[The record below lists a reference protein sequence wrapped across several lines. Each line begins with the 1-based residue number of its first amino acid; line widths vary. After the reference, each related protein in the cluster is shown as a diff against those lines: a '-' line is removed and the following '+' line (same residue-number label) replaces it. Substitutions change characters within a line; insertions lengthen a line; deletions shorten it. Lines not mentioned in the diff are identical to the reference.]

1 MAMQY
6 DVVVLG
12 GGTGGYVAA
21 IRAAKAGLKTA
32 IVEKEKLGGTCL
44 HNGCIPTK
52 SLLKSTEMFKEAQ
65 HLEQYGVYASDVSFN
80 FEHMQSRK
88 NAVVDTLFDGVQS
101 LVKKA
106 GVDVY
111 NGTGTILGP
120 SIFSPLPG
128 TISVMNGEE
137 EPQMLLPTTI
147 ILATGSRPR
156 TLPFLPFDGKFVVS
170 SDDMLKLD
178 ELPQSVMIVG
188 AGVIGVEWASM
199 LIDLGVNVTIL
210 EAGSTILPTEDKDIQ
225 AEMHKQLTKRGVRIL
240 TEAVVDE
247 TTLTVAEKIVFNG
260 SDETLQADLVF
271 VAIGREACTNHIG
284 LENTDIQVENGFI
297 VVNEQYQTAESHIFA
312 IGDCIGGMQLAHVAT
327 AEGLAA
333 VDYIVHK
340 KNWSIK
346 DHLVPKC
353 IYSSPQ
359 IASVGLTEHAAREA
373 YGAIEVQKVPFQAI
387 GKAHSN
393 RSTSG
398 FLKVIVETQYGEIVG
413 IHLIGKDVTELIT
426 QGALAMTLNAVPEE
440 LTLTVHPH
448 PTLSEVYSEAAFA
461 LQKLGIH
468 V

>member
-1 MAMQY
+1 MQY

-44 HNGCIPTK
+44 HKGCIPTK
-52 SLLKSTEMFKEAQ
+52 SLLKSAEMFKEAQ
-65 HLEQYGVYASDVSFN
+65 RLEQYGVFASDVSFN
-80 FEHMQSRK
+80 FEHMLSRK
-88 NAVVDTLFDGVQS
+88 NAIVDTLYGGVQS

-111 NGTGTILGP
+111 SGTGTILGP

-147 ILATGSRPR
+147 IIATGSRPR
-156 TLPFLPFDGKFVVS
+156 ALPFLPFDQKFVVS
-170 SDDMLKLD
+170 SDDMLQLA
-178 ELPQSVMIVG
+178 ELPQSVIIVG

-199 LIDLGVNVTIL
+199 LTDLGVAVTIL
-210 EAGSTILPTEDKDIQ
+210 EAGSSILPTEDQDIQ
-225 AEMHKQLTKRGVRIL
+225 VEMHKQLTARGVRIL
-240 TEAVVDE
+240 IESVVDE
-247 TTLTVAEKIVFNG
+247 TTLTVEDNVTFSGNG
-260 SDETLQADLVF
+260 ETLQADFVF
-271 VAIGREACTNHIG
+271 VAIGREACTNGIG

-297 VVNEQYQTAESHIFA
+297 VVNEQYQTTESHIFA

-327 AEGLAA
+327 VEGMAA

-340 KNWSIK
+340 KISPIK
-346 DHLVPKC
+346 AHLVPKC

-359 IASVGLTEHAAREA
+359 IASVGLTEQAAREQ
-373 YGAIEVQKVPFQAI
+373 YGEVDVQKVPFQAI

-393 RSTSG
+393 RATSG
-398 FLKVIVETQYGEIVG
+398 FLKVIVDKQYGEIVG

-440 LTLTVHPH
+440 LALTVHPH

>member
-44 HNGCIPTK
+44 HKGCIPTK
-52 SLLKSTEMFKEAQ
+52 SLLKSAEMYKEAQ
-65 HLEQYGVYASDVSFN
+65 NLEQYGVFASDVTFK
-80 FEHMQSRK
+80 FEQMLGRK
-88 NAVVDTLFDGVQS
+88 NEIVDTLFGGVKS

-106 GVDVY
+106 GIDVY

-128 TISVMNGEE
+128 TISVMNGDE

-156 TLPFLPFDGKFVVS
+156 ALPFLPFDGEVVLS
-170 SDDMLKLD
+170 SDDMLKLAQ
-178 ELPQSVMIVG
+178 LPASIIIVG

-199 LIDLGVNVTIL
+199 LTDLGIDVTLL
-210 EAGSTILPTEDKDIQ
+210 EAGATILPSEDKDIQ
-225 AEMHKQLTKRGVRIL
+225 AEMYKQLTARGVRII
-240 TEAVVDE
+240 TAAQVDD
-247 TTLTVAEKIVFNG
+247 TTLAVDGAVTYSGN
-260 SDETLQADLVF
+260 DEVIQADKVF
-271 VAIGREACTNHIG
+271 IAIGREACTNGIG
-284 LENTDIQVENGFI
+284 IENTDIQVENGFI

-312 IGDCIGGMQLAHVAT
+312 IGDCIGGLQLAHVAT
-327 AEGLAA
+327 AEGMAA
-333 VDYIVHK
+333 VDNIVDK
-340 KNWSIK
+340 KVSPVNAQ
-346 DHLVPKC
+346 LVPKC

-359 IASVGLTEHAAREA
+359 IASVGLTENAAREQ
-373 YGAIEVQKVPFQAI
+373 YGEIDVQKVPFQAI

-393 RSTSG
+393 RATTG
-398 FLKVIVETQYGEIVG
+398 FLKMIVDKQYGEIVG
-413 IHLIGKDVTELIT
+413 IHLIGKDVTELISE
-426 QGALAMTLNAVPEE
+426 GAFAMALSAVPEE
-440 LTLTVHPH
+440 LALTVHPH
-448 PTLSEVYSEAAFA
+448 PTLSEVYSEAVFA
-461 LQKLGIH
+461 LQKMGIH